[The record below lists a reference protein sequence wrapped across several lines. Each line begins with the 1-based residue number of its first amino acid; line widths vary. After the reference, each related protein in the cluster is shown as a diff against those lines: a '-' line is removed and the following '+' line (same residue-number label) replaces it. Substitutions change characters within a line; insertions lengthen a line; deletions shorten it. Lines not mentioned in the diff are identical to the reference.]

1 MRETKITGFERNKR
15 KAWSLGRKR
24 KDKERDGTKIWRRFL
39 QAEEQAARFEFRRWD
54 TGAGTRLAEQFG
66 GGRGVPKWPEAPG
79 VCKFRLIEKN
89 DEVPGVPPRVHFQP
103 LFLFRCVLPEWPR
116 ALRQTSY
123 LPIYLPT
130 PPSIYEV
137 RDGAALSLS
146 YPSILTI
153 ATNAV
158 PLSYHCHSPHRPL
171 SARCFLFSSLSLS
184 LSLSLSPFPI
194 FHPSL
199 VPFPTGSLH
208 SCIWTIAAHFD
219 PCISVCL
226 VPPDLHTFFRGQ
238 LSVIRRSTWIDG
250 GRGGGREEWHNSARE
265 RATSGI
271 NGAREERREGARG
284 SVPAVDAQRAR
295 GRLRGWFRGPGNAF
309 NKDR

>member
-184 LSLSLSPFPI
+184 RSPFPP
-194 FHPSL
+194 FPSSTL
-199 VPFPTGSLH
+199 LSSRFQPVPFTRVYGRSPRTSIRVSLSASFH
-208 SCIWTIAAHFD
+208 QIYTLFFAAN
-219 PCISVCL
+219 CL
-226 VPPDLHTFFRGQ
+226 SL
-238 LSVIRRSTWIDG
+238 
-250 GRGGGREEWHNSARE
+250 
-265 RATSGI
+265 
-271 NGAREERREGARG
+271 GAARG
-284 SVPAVDAQRAR
+284 STGEGGGEGRVAQ
-295 GRLRGWFRGPGNAF
+295 
-309 NKDR
+309 

>member
-184 LSLSLSPFPI
+184 LSLSPFPI

-250 GRGGGREEWHNSARE
+250 GRGGGGKSGTIAR
-265 RATSGI
+265 A
-271 NGAREERREGARG
+271 NAR
-284 SVPAVDAQRAR
+284 PAASTARAR
-295 GRLRGWFRGPGNAF
+295 KGGRGQGGQCRRWTRRGRAAG
-309 NKDR
+309 